1 MTTFK
6 TLLLAAA
13 LVSPATLVAT
23 AADAQTTSVGVVDP
37 QGAIAGS
44 KAWTTARTQIE
55 TTYKTQLDQ
64 ADARRRAIAT
74 ELQPLVTAFQTAQR
88 APNANQASLQ
98 TQAQA
103 IQARETAANQE
114 LARLTQPAQRAQ
126 QYVIEQIQAKL
137 GDAVTNVTR
146 TKNVGLVVRPD
157 AVLFAQPAADMTPA
171 ITAELDRLVP
181 TVSTAVPANWQP
193 NQAGQGG
200 QGAAPA
206 AAAPAATRPATRPS
220 QGR

>member
-206 AAAPAATRPATRPS
+206 AAAPAVARPATRPS

>member
-13 LVSPATLVAT
+13 LAAPAILAAT

-44 KAWTTARTQIE
+44 KAWSTARTQIE
-55 TTYKTQLDQ
+55 ATYKTQLDQ

-88 APNANQASLQ
+88 APNPNAASLQ

-103 IQARETAANQE
+103 IQARENAANQE

-137 GDAVTNVTR
+137 GDAVTNVTKA
-146 TKNVGLVVRPD
+146 KNIGMVVRPD
-157 AVLFAQPAADMTPA
+157 AVLFAQPVADITPA
-171 ITAELDRLVP
+171 ITTELDRLVP

-193 NQAGQGG
+193 NQQGG
-200 QGAAPA
+200 QAQGAAPA
-206 AAAPAATRPATRPS
+206 AAAPAAARSTRPA

>member
-1 MTTFK
+1 MTKFK

-13 LVSPATLVAT
+13 LVAPATLAAT
-23 AADAQTTSVGVVDP
+23 AADAQAASVAVVDP

-44 KAWTTARTQIE
+44 KAWTTARGQIE

-88 APNANQASLQ
+88 APNPNAASLQ
-98 TQAQA
+98 SQAQA
-103 IQARETAANQE
+103 IQARENAANQE

-137 GDAVTNVTR
+137 GDAVTNVTKA
-146 TKNVGLVVRPD
+146 KNIGMVVRPD
-157 AVLFAQPAADMTPA
+157 AVLFAQPAADITPA
-171 ITAELDRLVP
+171 ITTELDRLVP

-193 NQAGQGG
+193 NGQGQA

-206 AAAPAATRPATRPS
+206 AAAPARPAPRPAT